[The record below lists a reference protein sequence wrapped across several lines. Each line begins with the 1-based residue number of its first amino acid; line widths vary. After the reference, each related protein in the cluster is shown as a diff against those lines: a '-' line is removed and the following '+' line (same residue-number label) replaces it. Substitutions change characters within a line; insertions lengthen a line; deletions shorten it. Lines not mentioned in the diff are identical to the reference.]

1 MLLFL
6 INFNE
11 AAAAASHYR
20 VAMFPSSG
28 WIKVSIFT
36 ALRILDNVHIIPE
49 YRGTSFIDTAAYLKG
64 EFTQKC
70 KFSHCLITHFVVN
83 MLHSV
88 DGGYTVISWRRDEE
102 VTHWQGTEDP
112 GDARWVMVWPESIQ
126 VKNDHM
132 HLSTAV

>member
-11 AAAAASHYR
+11 AAQSHYR
-20 VAMFPSSG
+20 VSMFPSSG
-28 WIKVSIFT
+28 WIKVSIF
-36 ALRILDNVHIIPE
+36 AAPRILDNVHIIPE
-49 YRGTSFIDTAAYLKG
+49 YRGASFIDTAAYLKG

-88 DGGYTVISWRRDEE
+88 DGGYTVISWRRAEE
-102 VTHWQGTEDP
+102 VTHC
-112 GDARWVMVWPESIQ
+112 
-126 VKNDHM
+126 
-132 HLSTAV
+132 STWERLR